1 MAARRA
7 SVGGGSGSGSGAG
20 GDAAA
25 PDLLCVTTREPTTPT
40 ATARTPESS
49 TTPRSARKD
58 GSVQVAVRI
67 RPQLPKEIA
76 SNAPLAVYHEGN
88 TVQVSSSQRSYTFD
102 HVFPSSA
109 TQSDLYDHALQ
120 PLMESFLQGF
130 NVTVIAYGQT
140 GSGKTYTMG
149 NAAPTTTALT
159 RHDRVRQL
167 RLGAAQLAPPDDLSV
182 FDIFNQMNELK
193 KRLNLVLVNEKE
205 DIMLQ
210 PSTDHDKKIAEET
223 EKAYE
228 NQLQELKEQH
238 DRELSNMLAL
248 IMKLFNE
255 INEFKK
261 KISEFEQN
269 ASQKDR
275 LFGSSLRLLE
285 EERFRKMAAK
295 RYPSLLTALRKEV
308 DKWMQNEGGEFN
320 LSILGQEMK
329 ALLLEM
335 MNTDTGLMHLD
346 LGVLDASRPTSR
358 KSKPAT
364 SISPQLSTLTRF

>member
-7 SVGGGSGSGSGAG
+7 SVGGGSGSGAG

-159 RHDRVRQL
+159 RSISKSKLSPTANFSTKTLVK
-167 RLGAAQLAPPDDLSV
+167 RLV
-182 FDIFNQMNELK
+182 EELLYQ

-223 EKAYE
+223 EKAFE

-358 KSKPAT
+358 KSKPAI
-364 SISPQLSTLTRF
+364 SISPQLSALTRF